1 MSDFDDDMS
10 FDELADVRTRWLL
23 TAPTEELIRVLANGG
38 DARWCWARQLMKI
51 RRLDTIEVA
60 PWA

>member
-1 MSDFDDDMS
+1 MADDIR
-10 FDELADVRTRWLL
+10 EWLL

-38 DARWCWARQLMKI
+38 DARWCWARQLLKI